1 MTIMTY
7 HEITKQQWEVFKKK
21 KVKQEGTMKAQKQQ
35 SGPGNELS
43 WPEPMEQENIL
54 TISFAN
60 TSSCSPSSG

>member
-1 MTIMTY
+1 MRLQ
-7 HEITKQQWEVFKKK
+7 KQQWEVFKKKK

-60 TSSCSPSSG
+60 ISSCSPSSG